1 MQRIKNILYVAAPG
15 SVSDTALE
23 QAVALANNN
32 QASLT
37 VVGVIDKIPTNLNL
51 KTRALSPEDYLAYII
66 EEHLNELQALVS
78 PWKSNAVE
86 IQTKVFTGI
95 LFLSVIRKVL
105 RDGHD
110 LVIKTA
116 ESGGL
121 LNRVF
126 ESDDMHLLREYPC
139 PVWLVKSDS
148 PIAYRR
154 IMAAVDTDDIYAPE
168 ELKTRHLLNLQI
180 LEMASSLA
188 LSDSS
193 ELHIVYAWPDLSE
206 ASMRGF
212 ARTPEDEI
220 IAYVEEI
227 RQHHEQKFNALMD
240 EVINKLGQDTM
251 EYIKPRTHLLK
262 GLACNEIPAFASKIK
277 IDLIVMGTLSH
288 TGISG
293 FFIGNTAETIL
304 NQLDCSLL
312 AIKPPGFISPITLE
326 DK

>member
-126 ESDDMHLLREYPC
+126 GSDDMHLLR
-139 PVWLVKSDS
+139 
-148 PIAYRR
+148 
-154 IMAAVDTDDIYAPE
+154 
-168 ELKTRHLLNLQI
+168 
-180 LEMASSLA
+180 
-188 LSDSS
+188 
-193 ELHIVYAWPDLSE
+193 
-206 ASMRGF
+206 
-212 ARTPEDEI
+212 
-220 IAYVEEI
+220 
-227 RQHHEQKFNALMD
+227 
-240 EVINKLGQDTM
+240 
-251 EYIKPRTHLLK
+251 
-262 GLACNEIPAFASKIK
+262 
-277 IDLIVMGTLSH
+277 
-288 TGISG
+288 
-293 FFIGNTAETIL
+293 
-304 NQLDCSLL
+304 
-312 AIKPPGFISPITLE
+312 
-326 DK
+326 